1 MSDEILDVKMPPE
14 PEPPQVEIREDKN
27 ITMTIDEEPQATAE
41 IIPAQEDDRPIKPDE
56 EIFPEAPKVK
66 KIKKKAS
73 DKQLAHLAKM
83 REKKA
88 EKDKLAAEKKL
99 RDYHSQTRIDTL
111 NRQARVKK
119 AALSRGM
126 STRGLDPEGA
136 QVRKTQQAVES
147 STTGAVSVLE
157 ETGAMEDE
165 IAAKQSDYLTES
177 NKPASMLD
185 VGITSALSL
194 GGEVGMYS
202 AKKGDTWF

>member
-1 MSDEILDVKMPPE
+1 M
-14 PEPPQVEIREDKN
+14 VEFAIAAALSVASTLYQQAKAEDKAERLEA
-27 ITMTIDEEPQATAE
+27 IAEE
-41 IIPAQEDDRPIKPDE
+41 
-56 EIFPEAPKVK
+56 
-66 KIKKKAS
+66 
-73 DKQLAHLAKM
+73 
-83 REKKA
+83 
-88 EKDKLAAEKKL
+88 KLAAEKKL

-202 AKKGDTWF
+202 AKKGDKWF